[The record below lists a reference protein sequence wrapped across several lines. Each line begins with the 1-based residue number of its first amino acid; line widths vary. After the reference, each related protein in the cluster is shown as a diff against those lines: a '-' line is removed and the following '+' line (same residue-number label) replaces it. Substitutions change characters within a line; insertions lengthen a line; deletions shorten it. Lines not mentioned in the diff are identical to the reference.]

1 MRLRL
6 IAFLPPAALIAFLL
20 LVSASSFV
28 SAVEG
33 SLIAEFEVASTP
45 IRVQRYESECDVLA
59 REIRALSRSM
69 TSCTGEL
76 SCLGS
81 PLLCA
86 VTMDA
91 EIERKYQGLR
101 SVQNERCNVPP
112 GLGATAGDG
121 AAGAPS
127 ACGFSARGSRRLHRA
142 RRSPTTS
149 SSSPRRSTFSAK
161 EPDSNRARYSRSRR
175 PGGGLDARPIMGRVR
190 R

>member
-101 SVQNERCNVPP
+101 SVQNERCNIPP
-112 GLGATAGDG
+112 GLGATAGGG
-121 AAGAPS
+121 AAGAAS
-127 ACGFSARGSRRLHRA
+127 ACGFFGEGFQAVAPGKA
-142 RRSPTTS
+142 
-149 SSSPRRSTFSAK
+149 
-161 EPDSNRARYSRSRR
+161 EPHYF
-175 PGGGLDARPIMGRVR
+175 IF
-190 R
+190 